1 MSLSFYSLK
10 HKRFSGR
17 FLAASL
23 CQGIFSDDQFM
34 FQCDT
39 THPGCKLACFNRHSP
54 MSVAR
59 FFQMLIL
66 LISLPKIFF
75 YLFASHEQAEYER
88 EKLKHQKEKQ
98 KAMEAFKVSLKRL
111 SAKLN

>member
-1 MSLSFYSLK
+1 
-10 HKRFSGR
+10 
-17 FLAASL
+17 
-23 CQGIFSDDQFM
+23 
-34 FQCDT
+34 
-39 THPGCKLACFNRHSP
+39 

-88 EKLKHQKEKQ
+88 EKLKYQKEKQ
-98 KAMEAFKVSLKRL
+98 KAMEAFKVSVKRL

>member
-1 MSLSFYSLK
+1 
-10 HKRFSGR
+10 
-17 FLAASL
+17 
-23 CQGIFSDDQFM
+23 
-34 FQCDT
+34 
-39 THPGCKLACFNRHSP
+39 

-88 EKLKHQKEKQ
+88 EKLKYQKEKQ
-98 KAMEAFKVSLKRL
+98 KAMEAFKVKVQTINR
-111 SAKLN
+111 KFHQIF